1 MTMLT
6 PVELAMMKSLWRRQA
21 GCVREVQTDLL
32 PDRKLAYTTVMTVL
46 DRLFRKGVVRR
57 SKESRAHIYE
67 PVFSE
72 SELRSEAVA
81 ILLEDYFDGSSL
93 ALRAFLDRR
102 EPLSRPTPIAHT
114 AVSVQNAIESV
125 SRTPMDEALL

>member
-1 MTMLT
+1 MTSLT
-6 PVELAMMKSLWRRQA
+6 PVELSMMKSLWRRRA
-21 GCVREVQTDLL
+21 ATVRDVQTDLL

-57 SKESRAHIYE
+57 SKESRAHVYE

-81 ILLEDYFDGSSL
+81 LLLEDYFGGSSH
-93 ALRAFLDRR
+93 ALREFLDGAA
-102 EPLSRPTPIAHT
+102 PAPTPRSA
-114 AVSVQNAIESV
+114 
-125 SRTPMDEALL
+125 SRHRAGTMDESLL